1 MLALALPDYWTQLL
15 TRVLIMAL
23 FATSLNV
30 QVGYSGMLPLGHS
43 MFLGLGAYSFGLLL
57 TKGSLSLPVAF
68 FLSLAVGAAASII
81 IGYLCLRG
89 RPMTFGLLHLGFN
102 ILLATLIDK
111 WICFTGGDAGI
122 MGVVRPYPFI
132 HTLGFF
138 YFVLAAVGV
147 SFLLLRIMMDSPFA
161 KIATGLRENEERLRF
176 LGINIRRFQLAIFVV
191 SGFFAVV
198 AGILLAMLDRGVFP
212 AYISLTRSAEGL
224 MMCLIGGMFSFL
236 GPSLGAVIVVI
247 IGTVTSNYVN
257 QWQGLLGLI
266 IIVCVIGFQGG
277 ILRKKGAGFNR
288 LRRGPG
294 NDAGPLVV
302 SSVRILHP
310 RVGQGNADPRII
322 FLRMNP
328 ISPL

>member
-1 MLALALPDYWTQLL
+1 MVKAPGNHSREKPIVLGAAGAAFLSVLALVLPDYWTQLL

-23 FATSLNV
+23 FATSINV
-30 QVGYSGMLPLGHS
+30 QVGLCGMLPLGHS

-57 TKGSLSLPVAF
+57 TKGSLPLPLAF
-68 FLSLAVGAAASII
+68 PLSLAVGLAASII

-89 RPMTFGLLHLGFN
+89 KPMTFGLLNLGFN
-102 ILLATLIDK
+102 ILLSTLIDK
-111 WICFTGGDAGI
+111 WISFTGGDAGI
-122 MGVVRPYPFI
+122 MGVVRPYPFV

-138 YFVLAAVGV
+138 YFVLMAVGL
-147 SFLLLRIMMDSPFA
+147 SYLLLRIMIDSPFA

-176 LGINIRRFQLAIFVV
+176 LGINIRRFQLAVFVV

-198 AGILLAMLDRGVFP
+198 SGILLAMLDRGVFP

-247 IGTVTSNYVN
+247 IGTVSSNYVS

-277 ILRKKGAGFNR
+277 ILRKKGGR
-288 LRRGPG
+288 LRPSSEG
-294 NDAGPLVV
+294 AGK
-302 SSVRILHP
+302 
-310 RVGQGNADPRII
+310 
-322 FLRMNP
+322 
-328 ISPL
+328 